1 VKGCGA
7 AAVSLRRCTYAVVV
21 VGASNL
27 LRTAL
32 LTGIMLFC
40 RLSCCITRRNPRHT
54 FLSHFTLINYMLSLY
69 VGMTM
74 YALPAVNALMQK
86 YSTVDA
92 YLQSFVQ
99 HFCQHQ
105 LQEYHKQKAQQP
117 GQAAKDAKDTGA
129 GNASAPKSASGDEKF
144 APKNPECA
152 PTNNPGPNSAAPE
165 ATSEN
170 PENLEQ
176 YVRETEMMA
185 VAIFN
190 KVLTD
195 SVLYYLFVTVKPARE
210 GQQSGA
216 EGSAEG
222 KESSDSKLSVIFQAF
237 LQTAAFSYQQSASE
251 ETPDEAEAPTG
262 DAEQDATEE
271 GLNGGLD

>member
-1 VKGCGA
+1 
-7 AAVSLRRCTYAVVV
+7 
-21 VGASNL
+21 
-27 LRTAL
+27 
-32 LTGIMLFC
+32 
-40 RLSCCITRRNPRHT
+40 
-54 FLSHFTLINYMLSLY
+54 
-69 VGMTM
+69 MTM

-86 YSTVDA
+86 YSTVEA

-117 GQAAKDAKDTGA
+117 GQAAKDSKDTKDTGA
-129 GNASAPKSASGDEKF
+129 EKASAPKSAPGDEKT
-144 APKNPECA
+144 APKNPESA
-152 PTNNPGPNSAAPE
+152 PTNNPGPNNAAPE
-165 ATSEN
+165 TTSEN
-170 PENLEQ
+170 PENLEK

-195 SVLYYLFVTVKPARE
+195 SVLYYLFVTVKLARE

-262 DAEQDATEE
+262 GAAQDATEE

>member
-1 VKGCGA
+1 
-7 AAVSLRRCTYAVVV
+7 
-21 VGASNL
+21 
-27 LRTAL
+27 
-32 LTGIMLFC
+32 
-40 RLSCCITRRNPRHT
+40 
-54 FLSHFTLINYMLSLY
+54 MLSLY

-129 GNASAPKSASGDEKF
+129 EKASAPKSASGDEKS
-144 APKNPECA
+144 APKNPESA

-251 ETPDEAEAPTG
+251 ETPEEAEAPSG
-262 DAEQDATEE
+262 GAEQDATEE
-271 GLNGGLD
+271 GVNGGLD